1 MNDYQI
7 AYMKKIIFQRI
18 LVDLDEV
25 KEKAYNL
32 YSYVLNSGK
41 LRDKD
46 LLFRIEET
54 IETNQKARMYCQK
67 NIMDMIRIMR
77 DCSSEIENMID
88 LDIDE
93 EIESVR
99 EAGLMSDYDYN
110 EYNYN
115 RDVDSQA
122 DEADALASVFGGEE

>member
-18 LVDLDEV
+18 LVDLDET

-32 YSYVLNSGK
+32 YSYVLNSSK
-41 LRDKD
+41 SRDKD
-46 LLFRIEET
+46 LLLFIEET
-54 IETNQKARMYCQK
+54 INSNQKARMYCQK
-67 NIMDMIRIMR
+67 NIMEMICIMK
-77 DCSSEIENMID
+77 DSSSEIENMID
-88 LDIDE
+88 E
-93 EIESVR
+93 EIESTR
-99 EAGLMSDYDYN
+99 EAGLMSDQDYN

-122 DEADALASVFGGEE
+122 DDADALCSVFGGEE

>member
-32 YSYVLNSGK
+32 YSYVLNSEK
-41 LRDKD
+41 SRDKD
-46 LLFRIEET
+46 LLLFIEET
-54 IETNQKARMYCQK
+54 INSNQKARMYCQK
-67 NIMDMIRIMR
+67 NIMEMIAIMK
-77 DCSSEIENMID
+77 DSSSEIENMID
-88 LDIDE
+88 E
-93 EIESVR
+93 EIESTR
-99 EAGLMSDYDYN
+99 EAGLMSDQDYN

-115 RDVDSQA
+115 RDVDSYA
-122 DEADALASVFGGEE
+122 DDADALCSVFGGEE

>member
-18 LVDLDEV
+18 LVDLDEA
-25 KEKAYNL
+25 KEKNYKL
-32 YSYVLNSGK
+32 YSFVMSSHHSI
-41 LRDKD
+41 DED
-46 LLFRIEET
+46 LIWFVDQT
-54 IETNQKARMYCQK
+54 INANQKARMYCQK
-67 NIMDMIRIMR
+67 NIMDMIGIMR

-99 EAGLMSDYDYN
+99 EAGLMSDQDYN

-115 RDVDSQA
+115 RDVDSYA
-122 DEADALASVFGGEE
+122 DDADALGSVFGGEE

>member
-25 KEKAYNL
+25 KEKAYKL
-32 YSYVLNSGK
+32 YSFVLNSEHS
-41 LRDKD
+41 RDED
-46 LLFRIEET
+46 LLWFVDQT
-54 IETNQKARMYCQK
+54 INSNQKARMYCQK
-67 NIMDMIRIMR
+67 NIMEMISIMR

-99 EAGLMSDYDYN
+99 EAGLISDQDYN

-115 RDVDSQA
+115 RDVDSYA
-122 DEADALASVFGGEE
+122 DDADALNSVFGGEE

>member
-32 YSYVLNSGK
+32 YSYVLNSEK
-41 LRDKD
+41 SRDKD
-46 LLFRIEET
+46 LLLFIEET
-54 IETNQKARMYCQK
+54 INQNQKARMYCQK
-67 NIMDMIRIMR
+67 NIMEMIAIMK
-77 DCSSEIENMID
+77 DSSSEIENM
-88 LDIDE
+88 IDE

-99 EAGLMSDYDYN
+99 ESGLMSDQDYN

-115 RDVDSQA
+115 RDVDSYA
-122 DEADALASVFGGEE
+122 DDADALCSVFGGEE

>member
-18 LVDLDEV
+18 LVDLDET

-32 YSYVLNSGK
+32 YSYVLNSSK
-41 LRDKD
+41 SRDKD
-46 LLFRIEET
+46 LLLFIEET
-54 IETNQKARMYCQK
+54 INQNQKARMYCQK
-67 NIMDMIRIMR
+67 NIMEMIAVMR

-88 LDIDE
+88 LDMDE

-115 RDVDSQA
+115 RDVDSYA
-122 DEADALASVFGGEE
+122 DDADALGSVFGGEE

>member
-18 LVDLDEV
+18 LVDLDET

-32 YSYVLNSGK
+32 YSYVLNSSK
-41 LRDKD
+41 SRDKD
-46 LLFRIEET
+46 LLLFIEEV
-54 IETNQKARMYCQK
+54 INQNQKARMYCQK
-67 NIMDMIRIMR
+67 NIMNMIGIMR

-88 LDIDE
+88 LEIDE

-99 EAGLMSDYDYN
+99 EAGLMSDQDYN
-110 EYNYN
+110 EYNFN

-122 DEADALASVFGGEE
+122 DEADALSSVFGGEE